1 MYGKQ
6 YIRPENIHDLNY
18 SEVLNMV
25 DEGLYQLEFRS
36 PSQDSG
42 AIQQGLMIWSPSDN
56 RKEKP
61 PESAFEI
68 ALQALFSMNL
78 EIGAFV
84 GLFGRPNENTV
95 QIRSDNPNVLREY
108 PTSYEFDKQ
117 VQVMVRWT
125 CKETVTAN
133 RYIENGSQVQN
144 NMAVS
149 TAFSVELRE
158 PCYFRSLGR
167 FCPLLRLNEKQGEKL
182 LMIVWKENDKVAGN
196 SEP

>member
-1 MYGKQ
+1 MTGVGLAIDLQNEVPRPVFIFVKSIWENTSNPNSISLNSMYGKQ

-61 PESAFEI
+61 PESALEI

-117 VQVMVRWT
+117 LQVMVRWT
-125 CKETVTAN
+125 SCKETVTAN
-133 RYIENGSQVQN
+133 RYMIHRKWFT
-144 NMAVS
+144 S
-149 TAFSVELRE
+149 TE
-158 PCYFRSLGR
+158 
-167 FCPLLRLNEKQGEKL
+167 
-182 LMIVWKENDKVAGN
+182 
-196 SEP
+196 